1 MIIRFANNSDLPFI
15 VREIEAQD
23 MDYNTPADARED
35 IAAGRMIVAEDNGI
49 ILASVI
55 VKYKAHRD
63 YYAIMRMCVYSN
75 NSRGKGVASALID
88 FILSLNLGT
97 YGATPWDDNP
107 AMLHIFEKRGFVYQ
121 YTFKKHYCFYKK
133 SA

>member
-1 MIIRFANNSDLPFI
+1 MTIRFANNNDLPFI
-15 VREIEAQD
+15 VREIEAHD
-23 MDYNTPADARED
+23 MDYNTPADVRED

-63 YYAIMRMCVYSN
+63 YYAIMRMCVYS
-75 NSRGKGVASALID
+75 R
-88 FILSLNLGT
+88 T